1 MYKKI
6 LKCLAYFLLYLSN
19 KRNGFLVI
27 FYKFLFNDYGVDS
40 YFYPRNS
47 VFTYKNISLGA
58 NVYIGPN
65 AVFLATESSI
75 SIGNNSFFGPNVSLI
90 GGNHSTHII
99 GKIMADYKII
109 DKLPNDDL
117 PIVVENDVWVGCGAT
132 ILHGVTISRG
142 AIVAAGAVVTKDV
155 PPYSIVGGVPAKF
168 IKFRWSIENI
178 FKHESIAYSSNLR
191 ISKELLKENFL
202 KYESK

>member
-1 MYKKI
+1 MFKKI
-6 LKCLAYFLLYLSN
+6 FRCLAHILYYLSN

-27 FYKFLFNDYGVDS
+27 FYKFLFKDYGLDS
-40 YFYPRNS
+40 YFHPLNS
-47 VFTYKNISLGA
+47 VLTFKTISLGA

-65 AVFLATESSI
+65 AVLLATESSI
-75 SIGNNSFFGPNVSLI
+75 TIGDNSFFGPNVTLI

-99 GKIMADYKII
+99 GKIMADYKIT
-109 DKLPNDDL
+109 DKLPSDDL

-155 PPYSIVGGVPAKF
+155 PPYSIVGGIPAKF

-178 FKHESIAYSSNLR
+178 YKHESISYNSNLR
-191 ISKELLKENFL
+191 ISKKVLKENFR
-202 KYESK
+202 KYASK